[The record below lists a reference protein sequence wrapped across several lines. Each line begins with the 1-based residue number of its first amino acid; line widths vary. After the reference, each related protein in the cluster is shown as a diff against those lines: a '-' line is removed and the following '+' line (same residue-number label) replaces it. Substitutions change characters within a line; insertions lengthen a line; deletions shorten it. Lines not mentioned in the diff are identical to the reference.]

1 MRSGPV
7 LVTRPHAQ
15 GEKTAEKLRSYGL
28 LPLCVPLLEVENV
41 NWQWPEIEPQAVLIT
56 SANAISALKSS
67 PLPRDTAVFA
77 VGDKTAQEL
86 RAAGFTKV
94 ESAAGDV
101 YALARL
107 VTKRCGQ
114 GLGALL
120 YLSGDAVAGNLPGL
134 LGNAGF
140 WVESRIVYRAK
151 AANSLPPEALEAK
164 TALLYSPRSATI
176 LARLIP
182 HKELVT
188 LYCLSPNIAHAAGEG
203 WARVVVARNVE
214 EDTLLQ
220 ALLMDLPHD

>member
-7 LVTRPHAQ
+7 LVTRPLAQ

-28 LPLCVPLLEVENV
+28 LPLCFPLLEVESV
-41 NWQWPEIEPQAVLIT
+41 NWQLPDIEPQAVLIT
-56 SANAISALKSS
+56 SANAIPALKSS
-67 PLPRDTAVFA
+67 PLPREIALFA

-94 ESAAGDV
+94 ESAKGDV
-101 YALARL
+101 VALAQL
-107 VTKRCGQ
+107 VTNRCEQ

-140 WVESRIVYRAK
+140 WVETRIVYRAK
-151 AANSLPPEALEAK
+151 AISALPPEALEAK

-176 LARLIP
+176 LARLMQQ
-182 HKELVT
+182 KERVT
-188 LYCLSPNIAHAAGEG
+188 LYCLSPNIARAAGEG
-203 WARVVVARNVE
+203 WARVVVARIAE

-220 ALLMDLPHD
+220 ALLTDLPHD